1 MKNKTIEELLALL
14 DEGVAQLL
22 EGDEYRQYLKTM
34 SRFPSYSMRN
44 TLLLYKQCPQASLVA
59 GFQTWERVFGRH
71 VKKGEKGLRILAP
84 YSYKVKTKDAA
95 KEKIETRTGFRSISV
110 FDISQTEGK
119 PLPPPPQVRTLE
131 GECDLFEPAIPLLE
145 KLTGFQI
152 ERCAL
157 EHGVNGTCR
166 YGEKCIRINETL
178 NSRHAFKTLTHE
190 CAHALLHNF
199 GACDRNRMD
208 GKEQALIDRLLESPE
223 LRETESESVSF
234 VVCMA
239 CGIDC
244 SEYSFAYIAAWLSGK
259 ELLPASLARISNCAQ
274 KMLLALQPLLKE
286 TAPPALSAHR
296 ASSSPPGS
304 QTKA

>member
-1 MKNKTIEELLALL
+1 M
-14 DEGVAQLL
+14 
-22 EGDEYRQYLKTM
+22 
-34 SRFPSYSMRN
+34 
-44 TLLLYKQCPQASLVA
+44 
-59 GFQTWERVFGRH
+59 
-71 VKKGEKGLRILAP
+71 
-84 YSYKVKTKDAA
+84 
-95 KEKIETRTGFRSISV
+95 
-110 FDISQTEGK
+110 
-119 PLPPPPQVRTLE
+119 
-131 GECDLFEPAIPLLE
+131 FEPAIPLLE

-166 YGEKCIRINETL
+166 YDEQRIRINETL

-199 GACDRNRMD
+199 GVCDHSRMD
-208 GKEQALIDRLLESPE
+208 AREQALIDRLLQSPE

-244 SEYSFAYIAAWLSGK
+244 SEYSFAYIATWLSGK

-274 KMLLALQPLLKE
+274 KMLLALQTLLKD
-286 TAPPALSAHR
+286 TAPGAQNAHR
-296 ASSSPPGS
+296 TSSSPPAS